1 MASRVILIALL
12 VAALVC
18 LIECAP
24 RLKRSEGY
32 GGYGGYGNKYGPY
45 YDKFDFYYGIPGFH
59 VYSKYGQGDTGYA
72 KAVFASD
79 HGYSNSYGGYGGGH

>member
-1 MASRVILIALL
+1 MKRTHSHGIFIIDFIFILF
-12 VAALVC
+12 
-18 LIECAP
+18 LILFSP
-24 RLKRSEGY
+24 PISS
-32 GGYGGYGNKYGPY
+32 PY

-79 HGYSNSYGGYGGGH
+79 HGYSSSYGGGYGGYGGGH

>member
-1 MASRVILIALL
+1 MASRILLVAFL

-18 LIECAP
+18 LAECMS
-24 RLKRSEGY
+24 RVKRGGDSYG

-45 YDKFDFYYGIPGFH
+45 YDKFDFYYGIPGFNT
-59 VYSKYGQGDTGYA
+59 YSKYGQGDTGYA

-79 HGYSNSYGGYGGGH
+79 HGYSSNYGGGY